1 MPPEQEQPREAA
13 AIPPAAAAVV
23 GLLNSRPHATP
34 LLPDTLENP
43 QIGAGILRPF
53 GLSGAETPTPKQ
65 LGRVRVLR
73 SALMA
78 TVEADDPP
86 GAASAWADVDA
97 QTTDLLFRYTFAGT
111 GQTGLRQ
118 MSGDQIVGGIVRA
131 VTDLLAANHWTRI
144 RACANDLCSH
154 VFYDATRS
162 HTQRWHSYETCGNRI
177 NVAAHRARSRPTRAD
192 G

>member
-1 MPPEQEQPREAA
+1 MPPEPEQQREAA
-13 AIPPAAAAVV
+13 VIPAAAVAVV

-53 GLSGAETPTPKQ
+53 GLSGAETPTPEQ
-65 LGRVRVLR
+65 LGRVRALR

-78 TVEADDPP
+78 IVETDDPP
-86 GAASAWADVDA
+86 GAALAWADVDA
-97 QTTDLLFRYTFAGT
+97 QTTDLFFRYTFAAT
-111 GQTGLRQ
+111 GQPGLRQ
-118 MSGDQIVGGIVRA
+118 VSGDPIVGGVIRA
-131 VTDLLAANHWTRI
+131 VTGLLAANQWSRI
-144 RACANDLCSH
+144 RTCANDLCSH

-162 HTQRWHSYETCGNRI
+162 RTQRWDSYETCGNRI
-177 NVAAHRARSRPTRAD
+177 NVAAHRARSRQTRAA